1 MCGLDLTEYLQDF
14 EIKAGTKIKLA
25 VWQKVLLTAIKG
37 RLLLC
42 FYLPGDIGRLEL
54 GEGV

>member
-14 EIKAGTKIKLA
+14 KIKAGTKIKLA
-25 VWQKVLLTAIKG
+25 VCQKVLLTAIKG